1 MKITDAYYS
10 SEPFAGVWIEYVHR
24 GEVGYALMELTA
36 AESLAK
42 RLGTAIEQARAHVT
56 DGR

>member
-10 SEPFAGVWIEYVHR
+10 SEPFAGVWIEYVHA
-24 GEVGYALMELTA
+24 GEVGYALMELGA

-42 RLGTAIEQARAHVT
+42 RLGIAIEQARGHGS